1 MIKIAHVTASLKKGG
16 AEEILC
22 SLVTHLDTTQFT
34 SQVLYF
40 HHGPHVE
47 HLRIKNIELHHIR
60 GLICMYDPVF
70 WFRLIRTL
78 YLIKPDCIHALL
90 WSSQCASRVIGWLLR
105 IPVITVYHNQAT
117 LESGIRLFID
127 SITLKCANK
136 IVAVSHT
143 VAQSIKTAHAYV
155 PASHI
160 TTITNG
166 IAAQSIDNY
175 LSTHAQPSK
184 TELNIPANA
193 QIIGTVG
200 RLHPVKKHSLLLRAY
215 ALVLQKHPN
224 SYLILVGD
232 GPEQDR
238 LVCLCQQLNC
248 ASQVIFITKKQAY
261 PYYALFDCFVL
272 PSAQEGMSLALLE
285 AHYFKCASVVAHNS
299 PEHDI
304 ITHGHN
310 GLLVKPDDAH
320 DLARAIHSVLDNKAL
335 QHKLG
340 NNAYNHVIEKH
351 TITHMVTQYEQLFKK
366 VS

>member
-1 MIKIAHVTASLKKGG
+1 MITIAHITASLKKGG

-22 SLVTHLDTTQFT
+22 SLVTHLDTTRFI
-34 SQVLYF
+34 SHVLYF
-40 HHGPHVE
+40 HHGPHAE
-47 HLRIKNIELHHIR
+47 HLRSKNIELHHIR

-70 WFRLIRTL
+70 WFRLVRTV
-78 YLIKPDCIHALL
+78 YLIKPDRIHALL
-90 WSSQCASRVIGWLLR
+90 WSSQCASRIIGWFLR

-127 SITLKCANK
+127 RITLKCTNN
-136 IVAVSHT
+136 IVAVSNT
-143 VAQSIKTAHAYV
+143 VAQSIRTAHAYL

-160 TTITNG
+160 ATITNG
-166 IAAQSIDNY
+166 IDTQNIDNY
-175 LSTHAQPSK
+175 LSTHTQPNK
-184 TELNIPANA
+184 TELNIPIDA
-193 QIIGTVG
+193 QIIGKKK
-200 RLHPVKKHSLLLRAY
+200 RLHSVKNHALLLRAY
-215 ALVLQKHPN
+215 ALVLQQHPN

-232 GPEQDR
+232 GPEQSR
-238 LVCLCQQLNC
+238 LTLMAAQLNC
-248 ASQVIFITKKQAY
+248 AAQVIFITQKQAY
-261 PYYALFDCFVL
+261 PYYALFNCFVL

-310 GLLVKPDDAH
+310 GLLVQPDNAH
-320 DLARAIHSVLDNKAL
+320 DLARAIQAVLENKTV

-340 NNAYNHVIEKH
+340 NNAHNHVTQKH
-351 TITHMVTQYEQLFKK
+351 AITHMVMQYEQLFTK